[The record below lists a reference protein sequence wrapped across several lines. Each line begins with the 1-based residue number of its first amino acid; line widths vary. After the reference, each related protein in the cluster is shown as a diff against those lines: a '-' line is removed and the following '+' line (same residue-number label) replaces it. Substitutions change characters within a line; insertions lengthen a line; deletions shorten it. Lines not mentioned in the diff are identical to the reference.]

1 VASEAAR
8 RRFKELALPHLDDAY
23 SLARWLAGDASD
35 AEDIVQDALL
45 RVLNA
50 RDDVKVDHPRAWV
63 LTIVRNAAY
72 SWLAKNRPRA
82 ILAVGGAEDAEAHP
96 DALAMNA
103 APSAEEA
110 LIASADRERVTQ
122 AIAELPLPLRETLV
136 LREINDLTYRE
147 IAATQNIP
155 VGTVMS
161 RLARARAQL
170 VAKLGTP
177 A

>member
-8 RRFKELALPHLDDAY
+8 RRFEQWALPHLDDAY

-35 AEDIVQDALL
+35 AEDIVQDAML

-50 RDDVKVDHPRAWV
+50 RDDVRIEHPRAWI

-72 SWLAKNRPRA
+72 SWLEKNRPRA
-82 ILAVGGAEDAEAHP
+82 VLAVGDAEDAETHP
-96 DALAMNA
+96 DALASGG

-110 LIASADRERVTQ
+110 LIAEANQESVRT

-136 LREINDLTYRE
+136 LREINELSYRE
-147 IAATQNIP
+147 IASALNVP

-170 VAKLGTP
+170 VAKLGAP
-177 A
+177 G